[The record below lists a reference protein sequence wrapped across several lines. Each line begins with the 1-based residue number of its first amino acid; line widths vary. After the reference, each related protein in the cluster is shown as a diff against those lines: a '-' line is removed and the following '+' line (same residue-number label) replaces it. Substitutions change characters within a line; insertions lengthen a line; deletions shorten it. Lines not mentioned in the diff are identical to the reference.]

1 VGASR
6 ALWEESKMATSN
18 GDGNHAIH
26 NTHENKPRLIFWEL
40 TKGCNLRCIHCRASA
55 TELSSPTD
63 LPTETA
69 KAIIDQIAEVS
80 KPILVLS
87 GGEPLFRKDIYELA
101 RYATERGLRAALA
114 TNGTLVTKEV
124 ARKIVE
130 SGVKRV
136 AISLDGA
143 DAATHD
149 VFRGIPGAF
158 DAAISGFRNLKD
170 LGMSV
175 QINTTIARH
184 NAHQLP
190 TVLELARS
198 IGADALHTFLLVP
211 VGCGVDIAAEQMV
224 PPEEYERMLNWF
236 YDQSLEGGIELK
248 ATCAPHY
255 FRVARQR
262 RAVEHRSA
270 AAAEAA
276 HAAIP
281 AAQTAPDKGALGS
294 HHIGPTEMTM
304 PGSTGIELK
313 PHGIGQPIGH
323 PGAHPSDMNAMT
335 KGCLA
340 GTAVCFLSHQG
351 EVYPCGYLPALA
363 GDLKKQPFA
372 EIWENSFVFNQL
384 RDVNNL
390 NGKCGCCEFRNV
402 CMGCRARAFAA
413 TGNYLDEEPFCVY
426 QPGSKSQ
433 TTKNAN
439 GDRHDNRNSVTPAEV
454 GR

>member
-1 VGASR
+1 VGGKKHMTA
-6 ALWEESKMATSN
+6 ANGTGQHSN
-18 GDGNHAIH
+18 HGNQ
-26 NTHENKPRLIFWEL
+26 NKPRLVFWEL

-55 TELSSPTD
+55 TELSSPSD
-63 LPTETA
+63 LSTQA
-69 KAIIDQIAEVS
+69 AMGIIDQIAAVS
-80 KPILVLS
+80 SPILVLS
-87 GGEPLFRKDIYELA
+87 GGEPLFRSDIFHLA
-101 RYATERGLRAALA
+101 RYGTDKGLRVALA
-114 TNGTLVTKEV
+114 TNGTLVTKQV
-124 ARKIVE
+124 AQKIVA

-136 AISLDGA
+136 AISLDGS
-143 DAATHD
+143 DAPTHD
-149 VFRGIPGAF
+149 TFRGIPGAF
-158 DAAISGFRNLKD
+158 EAALTGFRNLKD

-190 TVLELARS
+190 QVLDLAKS

-224 PPEEYERMLNWF
+224 PPEEYEQMLNWF
-236 YDQSLEGGIELK
+236 YDRSLEGGIELK

-270 AAAEAA
+270 AAAAQ
-276 HAAIP
+276 
-281 AAQTAPDKGALGS
+281 AAQPAMERAPDS
-294 HHIGPTEMTM
+294 PNIGPTDMTM

-313 PHGIGQPIGH
+313 PLGIGKAVGH
-323 PGAHPSDMNAMT
+323 PASHPSDMNAMT

-340 GTAVCFLSHQG
+340 GTAVCFISNQG

-363 GDLKKQPFA
+363 GDLKKQSFA
-372 EIWENSFVFNQL
+372 DIWENSVVFNQL
-384 RDVNNL
+384 RDANNL
-390 NGKCGCCEFRNV
+390 KGKCGCCEFRNI

-426 QPGSKSQ
+426 QPGATNLKETLRESN
-433 TTKNAN
+433 NA
-439 GDRHDNRNSVTPAEV
+439 PAEV
-454 GR
+454 PR